1 MSWPS
6 FTDKTEYMP
15 VIMHAGI
22 IVYDF
27 ILRILFDNN
36 LFLALNQML
45 LEEEILAAVE
55 KVLDQHYG

>member
-1 MSWPS
+1 M
-6 FTDKTEYMP
+6 
-15 VIMHAGI
+15 
-22 IVYDF
+22 VYNF

-36 LFLALNQML
+36 LFLASSQML